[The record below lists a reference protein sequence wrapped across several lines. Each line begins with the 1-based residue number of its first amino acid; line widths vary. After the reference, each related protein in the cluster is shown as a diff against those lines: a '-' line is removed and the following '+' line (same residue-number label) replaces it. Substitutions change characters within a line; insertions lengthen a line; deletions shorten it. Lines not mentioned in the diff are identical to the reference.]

1 MFSDNKSLSQF
12 LSGSNLLKVEMG
24 LTWIDHDTIEQ
35 PIEEI
40 SKKSDN
46 LDIEF
51 TVEKL
56 RQNRDD
62 VLLPP
67 LFYRFL
73 HRYSGWGIL

>member
-1 MFSDNKSLSQF
+1 
-12 LSGSNLLKVEMG
+12 MG

-62 VLLPP
+62 VLLPLLLSIFASIQWVSDTGTNRS
-67 LFYRFL
+67 LFAPFF
-73 HRYSGWGIL
+73 IAFFDP